1 MANKIDLKKY
11 DKSMSL
17 LANYLTSGEF
27 DEIIKQIDTNIYELA
42 PEFFLNEINA
52 KGTMREINGSDV
64 LYLPFDKQYTEKIYD
79 LGTFGKG
86 SNGWHKFKG
95 LFRRIGDYDIYLD
108 SDFYNDDKVCEDAPE
123 ALKESARLLTE
134 SGLAD
139 YVCFECEHY
148 IDSFAT
154 FELKFLISV
163 LTLQDVSMHEYKGE
177 KELEMDRSD
186 WQKFI

>member
-1 MANKIDLKKY
+1 
-11 DKSMSL
+11 MSL
-17 LANYLTSGEF
+17 LSNYLTSEEF

-79 LGTFGKG
+79 LGTFGNG
-86 SNGWHKFKG
+86 SNGWHKIKG
-95 LFRRIGDYDIYLD
+95 LFRRIGDNDIYLD
-108 SDFYNDDKVCEDAPE
+108 SDFYNDYKDCEDAPE
-123 ALKESARLLTE
+123 ALKESARLLAE
-134 SGLAD
+134 SGLGD

-177 KELEMDRSD
+177 KELEMERSD